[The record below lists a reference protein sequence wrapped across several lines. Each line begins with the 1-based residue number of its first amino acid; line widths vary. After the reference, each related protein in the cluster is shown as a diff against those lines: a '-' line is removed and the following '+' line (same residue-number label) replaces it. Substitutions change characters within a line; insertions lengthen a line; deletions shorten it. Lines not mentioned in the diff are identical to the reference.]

1 MRTENTN
8 SDFIREQPSTMSAAE
23 VVEKGKAAAL
33 KFDASFVSK
42 VRRRAVASG
51 THAKTPSR
59 AARDTSAAPS
69 HGSIKPVKSKAQFVR
84 GLPSNTPAKEVVA
97 QAKAAGISITE
108 NHVYGVR
115 AGDKR
120 AKTKSGARSN
130 TSKAAAAAASTV
142 NGSASAPKV
151 SAGAEALLKA
161 VAAEIGLGNAIE
173 LLRSERARV
182 RGLIGG

>member
-1 MRTENTN
+1 
-8 SDFIREQPSTMSAAE
+8 
-23 VVEKGKAAAL
+23 
-33 KFDASFVSK
+33 
-42 VRRRAVASG
+42 
-51 THAKTPSR
+51 
-59 AARDTSAAPS
+59 
-69 HGSIKPVKSKAQFVR
+69 VR